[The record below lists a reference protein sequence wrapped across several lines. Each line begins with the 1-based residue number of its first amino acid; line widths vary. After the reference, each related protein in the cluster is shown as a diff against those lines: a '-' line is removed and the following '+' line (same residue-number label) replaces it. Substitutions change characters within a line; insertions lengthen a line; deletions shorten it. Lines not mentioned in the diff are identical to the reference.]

1 MAGEPL
7 LPRTPV
13 TLLALSLPPR
23 ASRPAV
29 IPAAAPHWL
38 SHAGSLKVGPTSC
51 WLQPRRWPERTAW
64 RIALPGYVAHVECF
78 EAGLCF
84 WGSVPDYTLSG
95 LLCRG
100 KLFCLAWRHGLTWEE
115 MRCWAAAPLRRRL
128 KENGGDVWSGHKRG
142 QFKEYQV
149 GALSGLHMKFG
160 KLQAEKFV
168 SGLSRFKR
176 RIVLSTGSKSKHE
189 ATFYTRNYD
198 KFDQTWTK
206 AQNND
211 AFQHNSWHKNG
222 SKSLKSL

>member
-38 SHAGSLKVGPTSC
+38 SHAEPLKVGPTSR
-51 WLQPRRWPERTAW
+51 WLRPRRWPERTA
-64 RIALPGYVAHVECF
+64 RGIALPGYVAHVECF

-100 KLFCLAWRHGLTWEE
+100 KLFCLACRHGLTWEE
-115 MRCWAAAPLRRRL
+115 MRRGAAATAQT
-128 KENGGDVWSGHKRG
+128 KVKGDGGDVWSGHKRR
-142 QFKEYQV
+142 QFKEYQK
-149 GALSGLHMKFG
+149 GALSGLHVKLG
-160 KLQAEKFV
+160 KLQAGKFV
-168 SGLSRFKR
+168 SGLSRFKHR
-176 RIVLSTGSKSKHE
+176 TVLSTGSCSCQFK
-189 ATFYTRNYD
+189 AWNYLLYSQILEIWPNM
-198 KFDQTWTK
+198 KE
-206 AQNND
+206 
-211 AFQHNSWHKNG
+211 S
-222 SKSLKSL
+222 